1 MTPKTPLT
9 KLIKPECCGLFV
21 IYGRLELVFLN
32 CYCHWSSLILQNMDC
47 TANIIHSKEGATQGD
62 PINMVAYSILLL
74 FLIKP
79 PKAVYIDVTKL
90 WYTDN
95 AGALATFDNVEL
107 YFISLKHNGPAGGYF
122 PYPTKIILI
131 LHPEK
136 LKRENCLAQYTC
148 H

>member
-1 MTPKTPLT
+1 M
-9 KLIKPECCGLFV
+9 
-21 IYGRLELVFLN
+21 
-32 CYCHWSSLILQNMDC
+32 
-47 TANIIHSKEGATQGD
+47 
-62 PINMVAYSILLL
+62 NMVAYSILLL

-79 PKAVYIDVTKL
+79 PKAAYIDVTKL

-131 LHPEK
+131 VHPEK

-148 H
+148 HLYQGQQIQMRVAQI